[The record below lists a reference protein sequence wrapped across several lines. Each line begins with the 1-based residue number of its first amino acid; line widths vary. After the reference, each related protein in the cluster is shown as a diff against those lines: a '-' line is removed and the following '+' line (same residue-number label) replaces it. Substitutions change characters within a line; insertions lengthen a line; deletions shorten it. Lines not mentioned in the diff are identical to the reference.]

1 VRNPDNGYRTIPLP
15 FGAHRGNEMSVRTA
29 QLEVHMPTLIDAF
42 PLIKSLRD
50 AMFLSAEVS
59 EIEQLTPR
67 LRRIQFDGPRLR
79 GLNWTPG
86 QHIRLQV
93 AGLGEAFLRLHPH
106 DALRTYSIY
115 DADPDL
121 GTLDIVMLDHGG
133 DPETV
138 TPARRWSTAVAVGD
152 DVQFTRPQGNLVVRD
167 DARHHVFA
175 GDETASV
182 AFAAML
188 RSLPPGAD
196 VHGVVEA
203 AEQADHLELAR
214 PLNQVQR
221 GDASAKDS
229 VVLAEA
235 LRAVRLPDQPGVAY
249 LAGEARTIQTLRK
262 ILVSERGWDR
272 RNIRTKPFWTPG
284 RAGME

>member
-1 VRNPDNGYRTIPLP
+1 
-15 FGAHRGNEMSVRTA
+15 
-29 QLEVHMPTLIDAF
+29 MPTLIDAF

-50 AMFLSAEVS
+50 AVFLSAEIS

-67 LRRIQFDGPRLR
+67 LRRIRLEGPRLQ
-79 GLNWTPG
+79 GLKWSPG

-93 AGLGEAFLRLHPH
+93 AALGESFLRLHPH

-121 GTLDIVMLDHGG
+121 GTLDIVMLDHAGG
-133 DPETV
+133 PDV
-138 TPARRWSTAVAVGD
+138 ATPARRWSSTAAVGD

-167 DARHHVFA
+167 DAPYHLFA
-175 GDETASV
+175 GEETASV

-188 RSLPPGAD
+188 RHLSSEAE

-203 AEQADHLELAR
+203 AEQADHLELVR
-214 PLNQVQR
+214 PLHHVQR
-221 GDASAKDS
+221 GDASAEDS
-229 VVLAEA
+229 AVLAD
-235 LRAVRLPDQPGVAY
+235 AVRALELPDHAGVAY

-262 ILVSERGWDR
+262 ILVAERGWDR
-272 RNIRTKPFWTPG
+272 RDIRTKPFWTPG
-284 RAGME
+284 RSGME

>member
-1 VRNPDNGYRTIPLP
+1 
-15 FGAHRGNEMSVRTA
+15 
-29 QLEVHMPTLIDAF
+29 MPTLIDAF

-50 AMFLSAEVS
+50 AVFLSAEIS

-67 LRRIQFDGPRLR
+67 LRRIRFEGSRLQ

-93 AGLGEAFLRLHPH
+93 AGLGESFLRLHPH

-115 DADPDL
+115 EADPDL

-133 DPETV
+133 EPDVT
-138 TPARRWSTAVAVGD
+138 TPARRWSGSAAVGD
-152 DVQFTRPQGNLVVRD
+152 NVQFTRPQGNLVICH
-167 DARHHVFA
+167 DAPYHVFA
-175 GDETASV
+175 GEETASI

-188 RSLPPGAD
+188 RSLPKTAD

-203 AEQADHLELAR
+203 ADQADHLELAR
-214 PLNQVQR
+214 PLHRVQR
-221 GDASAKDS
+221 GDASAEDS
-229 VVLAEA
+229 AVLAD
-235 LRAVRLPDQPGVAY
+235 AVRGLELPDHPGFAY

-262 ILVSERGWDR
+262 ILVTERGWDR
-272 RNIRTKPFWTPG
+272 RDIRTNPFWTPG
-284 RAGME
+284 RSGME